1 MRVLR
6 QQLQAARRAFD
17 PGSLR
22 VRLTLGIVA
31 VVALGL
37 GGVAGWMGWQMQQLL
52 VATRKENVR
61 YIADRLASDVA
72 AYSEFAAP
80 TEAMQKAVARNSSDG
95 LLVWLERPNGQIAA
109 RSDAA
114 GPSVP
119 TLTQLAQQ
127 TSSQRRSRIA
137 RIEGQ
142 YWLLCAVPL
151 QANESSL
158 GRAYVAQNIH
168 QEYAMFL
175 GLSAT
180 WAWRAWLP
188 LQSRSRL
195 LPGTCAARCGRCSA

>member
-1 MRVLR
+1 MHALR

-72 AYSEFAAP
+72 TYSEFAAP

-95 LLVWLERPNGQIAA
+95 LLVWLGRPNGIA
-109 RSDAA
+109 D
-114 GPSVP
+114 
-119 TLTQLAQQ
+119 
-127 TSSQRRSRIA
+127 
-137 RIEGQ
+137 
-142 YWLLCAVPL
+142 
-151 QANESSL
+151 
-158 GRAYVAQNIH
+158 RAH
-168 QEYAMFL
+168 
-175 GLSAT
+175 
-180 WAWRAWLP
+180 
-188 LQSRSRL
+188 
-195 LPGTCAARCGRCSA
+195 